1 MDLSILKSALDLNT
15 KIFIEK
21 PVTSKS
27 DNLKDIKY
35 KKNIQVGLNRRFYP
49 NFQYFKSKINKN
61 NFYTGSVFIPEP
73 IDIKNFTKNNHKKR
87 IVNNAIHVFDL
98 LIYLFGNLKLKNIE
112 YIYKQKNKLSVLSF
126 HLYNSKCHIQ
136 VQSAANQS
144 LNTQMNFFDGK
155 NTYSFL
161 PLEELKVYK
170 GFNVSESN
178 KINTYK
184 PQQIYSLNAYD
195 RFYKPGFNKQAAVFK
210 KIVAGKVQEKPELK
224 DIVNSLNLIE
234 KIYEQI

>member
-1 MDLSILKSALDLNT
+1 
-15 KIFIEK
+15 
-21 PVTSKS
+21 
-27 DNLKDIKY
+27 
-35 KKNIQVGLNRRFYP
+35 
-49 NFQYFKSKINKN
+49 
-61 NFYTGSVFIPEP
+61 
-73 IDIKNFTKNNHKKR
+73 
-87 IVNNAIHVFDL
+87 
-98 LIYLFGNLKLKNIE
+98 
-112 YIYKQKNKLSVLSF
+112 
-126 HLYNSKCHIQ
+126 
-136 VQSAANQS
+136 
-144 LNTQMNFFDGK
+144 MNFFDGK

-161 PLEELKVYK
+161 PLEELKVYE

>member
-1 MDLSILKSALDLNT
+1 
-15 KIFIEK
+15 
-21 PVTSKS
+21 
-27 DNLKDIKY
+27 
-35 KKNIQVGLNRRFYP
+35 
-49 NFQYFKSKINKN
+49 
-61 NFYTGSVFIPEP
+61 
-73 IDIKNFTKNNHKKR
+73 
-87 IVNNAIHVFDL
+87 
-98 LIYLFGNLKLKNIE
+98 
-112 YIYKQKNKLSVLSF
+112 
-126 HLYNSKCHIQ
+126 
-136 VQSAANQS
+136 
-144 LNTQMNFFDGK
+144 MNFFDGK

-195 RFYKPGFNKQAAVFK
+195 RFYKPWFNKQAAVFK